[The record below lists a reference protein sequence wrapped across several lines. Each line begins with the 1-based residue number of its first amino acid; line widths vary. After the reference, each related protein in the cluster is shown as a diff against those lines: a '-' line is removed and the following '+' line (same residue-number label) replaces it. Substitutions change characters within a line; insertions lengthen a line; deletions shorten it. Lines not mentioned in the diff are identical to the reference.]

1 MPGSSRGPRGA
12 GRPLSPIMLV
22 APPCEILFDAS
33 FWDELK
39 DSGCEEVAL
48 WRVSV
53 LERPGQKPTA
63 YPMVPEEHQRVL
75 AAVGGK
81 PIEATPVPPFDPLPE
96 LYKGLPWQAPGVPS
110 HLKTEAARLKD
121 ALSTG
126 VGKGFKLYFADDK
139 SNFIGLPSA
148 RLNLNAGHLCDPQL
162 PLFTA
167 ARAVDTLRWF
177 PGFTGLIT
185 DGQNYRWEIK
195 PGHPDDIFA
204 EPLDFPNTRNFCDAN
219 GLSIRRVLDGRDR
232 FQERLHTLTPAPVR
246 DFAANRQGAFGFA
259 EWWAE
264 APDMLEWALFKLLS
278 VEDTIARTFRAVKAK
293 APGLQ
298 VGVSARMSA
307 IATISGHNARHVQ
320 QWADFQLPK
329 EYWWHGGVAGMR
341 GTASAWV
348 ETLMDWNRGL
358 SEDEASS
365 WFAAAFDYRVTSGY
379 PVSKYATEAPDEF
392 FDVTVRDQTRKMI
405 AGCGGPE
412 RFVPWVSQEHGG
424 KWVSPSEMRRLLQV
438 MSEEGATRYCFS
450 MFNRVNP
457 QVREVIREFALA

>member
-1 MPGSSRGPRGA
+1 MKT
-12 GRPLSPIMLV
+12 RPQWSNRTPQPLKPIMQV
-22 APPCEILFDAS
+22 SPPCEMLFDES

-39 DSGCEEVAL
+39 DGGCDEVAL

-53 LERPGQKPTA
+53 LEKPGQKPVA
-63 YPMVPEEHQRVL
+63 YPMIPEEHPRVL

-81 PIEATPVPPFDPLPE
+81 PVSATPVPPFDAMPD
-96 LYKGLPWQAPGVPS
+96 LYAGLPWTAPGIPP
-110 HLKTEAARLKD
+110 HLRAEGARLKD
-121 ALSTG
+121 ALATG
-126 VGKGFKLYFADDK
+126 IRKGFKLYFADDK

-177 PGFTGLIT
+177 PGFSGLIT
-185 DGQNYRWEIK
+185 DGQNFRWEIR
-195 PGHPDDIFA
+195 PGHPDDMFA
-204 EPLDFPNTRNFCDAN
+204 EPLDFPNTRSFCEMN
-219 GLSIRRVLDGRDR
+219 GISLQRVLDGRKR
-232 FQERLHTLTPAPVR
+232 FEELLHSLTPSLVQ
-246 DFAANRQGAFGFA
+246 DFAGNRQGGFGSA

-264 APDMLEWALFKLLS
+264 APDMFEWVRFKLMS
-278 VEDTIARTFRAVKAK
+278 VEDTISRTFRAVKEK
-293 APGLQ
+293 APLLQ

-307 IATISGHNARHVQ
+307 IATVSGHNARRVQ
-320 QWADFQLPK
+320 QWSDFQLPK

-358 SEDEASS
+358 TEDDASTWVS
-365 WFAAAFDYRVTSGY
+365 AAFDYRMTDGY
-379 PVSKYATEAPDEF
+379 PVSRYSSEAPDEF

-405 AGCGGPE
+405 AGCGGPD

-424 KWVSPSEMRRLLQV
+424 KWVSASEMRRLLQV

-457 QVREVIREFALA
+457 EIRKLIREFAVV